1 MKNQIFPRKF
11 EIATANVNVIINTY
25 LNGFCKNK
33 RKFTKK
39 NIITTTTT
47 CSNQFQRSSL
57 LLHCN
62 LTTNKGHY
70 NIPNVNINNNRLK
83 YYYSSESFKKETKED
98 DYYESIFK
106 KKNSNLTPF
115 EIFNLPKN
123 ANDAEIKKRYFELVK
138 KYHPDSSKDNSTES
152 LDKNE
157 FSNNQEI
164 FISNPYLATLIVT
177 LLLFGLA
184 VQYCRIEY
192 FVNYNRTYKDKSHIK
207 AYEHLANS
215 KKNSLQNA
223 KRIKTEVMLD
233 SIFLNSENVNDK
245 NNNNICNSSTISSL

>member
-11 EIATANVNVIINTY
+11 EIATANVSVIINTY

-57 LLHCN
+57 LLYCN

-152 LDKNE
+152 LDK
-157 FSNNQEI
+157 
-164 FISNPYLATLIVT
+164 
-177 LLLFGLA
+177 
-184 VQYCRIEY
+184 
-192 FVNYNRTYKDKSHIK
+192 TYKDKSHIK